1 MHIVYITPEFVTEI
15 RGGGLAT
22 DLSNISRIM
31 SKHGH
36 KVTVITLSDQNGQL
50 EWEQG
55 VEIERVKK
63 VSPRFLT
70 PIAMLLQSFL
80 LYKRL
85 KQVNRRKCV
94 DIVQYASFNAVG
106 FFKPKKIPCVCRISS
121 DCISWRELK
130 VFDYNV
136 SSLRKCYFTDW
147 IEYHS
152 IETAKGIFGPSLATG
167 KIIEKR
173 IQKDVAVIESP
184 FLLKQEEYDYSLY
197 NDVLKGKKYY
207 LSHSSMSC
215 LKGTH
220 IIGNIIHNVC
230 EKDKDIF
237 FVFAGSDHGIFYQ
250 NGEKQSAQSYILER
264 AGEYKDRVFFL
275 GAIER
280 TLLYPVIEN
289 AFVCLM
295 PSRVDNMPNTCI
307 EAMAMGKIVIG
318 TRRASY
324 EQMIEDGESGYLI
337 DIDSTEDLLKVLE
350 RINKLTDEERFEM
363 GKKAIDIT
371 RRFDPDK
378 IYNQLIS
385 YYKKMANH

>member
-22 DLSNISRIM
+22 YLSNISRIM

-36 KVTVITLSDQNGQL
+36 KVTVITLSDQNGRL
-50 EWEQG
+50 VWEQG

-136 SSLRKCYFTDW
+136 NSLRKCYFTDW

-152 IETAKGIFGPSLATG
+152 IKTAKGIFGPSLATG

-173 IQKDVAVIESP
+173 IQKDVVVIESP

-220 IIGNIIHNVC
+220 IIGNIIHNIC
-230 EKDKDIF
+230 EKDKDVF
-237 FVFAGSDHGIFYQ
+237 FVFAGIDHGIFYQ
-250 NGEKQSAQSYILER
+250 NGEKQSAQDYILER
-264 AGEYKDRVFFL
+264 AGEYKDRVIFL

-324 EQMIEDGESGYLI
+324 EQMIKDGESGYLI
-337 DIDSTEDLLKVLE
+337 DIDSTEDLLKVIE
-350 RINKLTDEERFEM
+350 RLNKLTNEERFEM
-363 GKKAIDIT
+363 GKKATDIT

-378 IYNQLIS
+378 IYSQLIS
-385 YYKKMANH
+385 YYKKMVNH